1 MQAPGSMDITPTQPM
16 LGRVWRAVWA
26 LDASSKIAI
35 ACLIVGWFFISTL
48 VVSFGSLQHGV
59 RFFDMSAVIADPTRL
74 FFGIDGSVQR
84 VLFGLICIGCLAAPL
99 LPQIVNRRAAWCG
112 YLAPLVLMVLCG
124 AVLFS
129 KTSGEFFSTPSNAGT
144 VTGSFIRFAN
154 DLVNRGGGLVAKHI
168 SVGAGGYLALA
179 ASVFLAVHGLR
190 RFRQRT

>member
-1 MQAPGSMDITPTQPM
+1 MDFTSTQPM
-16 LGRVWRAVWA
+16 LGRVCRAAWA

-35 ACLIVGWFFISTL
+35 ACLIVGWFFTSTL
-48 VVSFGSLQHGV
+48 VVSFGSLEHGV

-74 FFGIDGSVQR
+74 FFGIDSLMQR
-84 VLFGLICIGCLAAPL
+84 VVFGLICIACLGGPL
-99 LPQIVNRRAAWCG
+99 LPQLLQRRAAWLG

-124 AVLFS
+124 AILFS
-129 KTSGEFFSTPSNAGT
+129 KTSGEFFSTPGNAGT

-168 SVGAGGYLALA
+168 SVGAGGYLALI

-190 RFRQRT
+190 RYRQTQ

>member
-1 MQAPGSMDITPTQPM
+1 MQTPGSMDLTPSQPM
-16 LGRVWRAVWA
+16 FGRVCRAAWT
-26 LDASSKIAI
+26 LDTPSKIAI
-35 ACLIVGWFFISTL
+35 AALIVGWFFISTL

-74 FFGIDGSVQR
+74 FFGIDSLMQR

-99 LPQIVNRRAAWCG
+99 LPQIVHRRSAWLG

-124 AVLFS
+124 AILFS

-168 SVGAGGYLALA
+168 SVGAGGYLALI
-179 ASVFLAVHGLR
+179 ASAFLAVHGLR
-190 RFRQRT
+190 RFRQRE